1 MLFNQMGI
9 EDDDNIVDLDERRGP
24 VDAKARV
31 TMTVVLQT
39 ALTTNEVAPLAPP
52 PLAERPVTRLAAAL
66 ADDRAPRSGSQAD
79 VA

>member
-9 EDDDNIVDLDERRGP
+9 EDDDNIVDLDDRRGP

-31 TMTVVLQT
+31 TMAVVLQT
-39 ALTTNEVAPLAPP
+39 ALTTNEVAPLSPP
-52 PLAERPVTRLAAAL
+52 PLTERPVTHLAAAL
-66 ADDRAPRSGSQAD
+66 ADVPTPRSGSRAD